1 MEASHAL
8 RNDQLIHKVLS
19 SALASTVVFYN
30 NFFGSLPVKVGK
42 FTSYRYPPR
51 PIYFS
56 TDLKNDSLMVIV
68 SIIFIDVSLEALG

>member
-1 MEASHAL
+1 METSHAL

-19 SALASTVVFYN
+19 SAFASTVVFYN
-30 NFFGSLPVKVGK
+30 NFFGSLPVKVGN
-42 FTSYRYPPR
+42 FTSYSCPRR

-56 TDLKNDSLMVIV
+56 IDLKNDSLMVIV